1 MTISRQPPHAP
12 VTRPGVISDP
22 VVVPEKDVKQQP
34 HRSQA
39 RMPLSARS
47 TALRDRPVSPT
58 LVSQGP
64 AQTHRVRILDLH
76 TSSVFVCAPLMLPKG
91 PVLELVQ
98 PDQRHF
104 CRNAYVTGSSVAA
117 PSHSGGVIVVCVML
131 GALTLLHRVATAAQ
145 ATAYHAW
152 GSIRHRHRT
161 RFYRWLARSLAKP
174 TVLKI
179 LECE

>member
-1 MTISRQPPHAP
+1 
-12 VTRPGVISDP
+12 
-22 VVVPEKDVKQQP
+22 
-34 HRSQA
+34 
-39 RMPLSARS
+39 
-47 TALRDRPVSPT
+47 
-58 LVSQGP
+58 
-64 AQTHRVRILDLH
+64 
-76 TSSVFVCAPLMLPKG
+76 MLPKV

-104 CRNAYVTGSSVAA
+104 CRNAYVTGNSVAA
-117 PSHSGGVIVVCVML
+117 LSHSGGVIVVCVML

-174 TVLKI
+174 TVLKL
-179 LECE
+179 LECECAWRVINSICLDVCAAWIHVVCIMHAQPLRLRER